1 MWACYQHLHAWGLR
15 ENGTALEYGSKPN
28 GIPSVPSLQ
37 GQSPAVLVEYLVLCT
52 AQNEGGQYP
61 PRDLGDERPNCQQPI
76 RKTTMTLSEYFSTEP
91 RGAKLEM
98 AEHLGITPTWLSLLM
113 SGRKR
118 ASPLLCVKIEEAT
131 QQLVTRKELRP
142 DLFS

>member
-1 MWACYQHLHAWGLR
+1 MGALYSVAPDPAAW
-15 ENGTALEYGSKPN
+15 ETP
-28 GIPSVPSLQ
+28 
-37 GQSPAVLVEYLVLCT
+37 
-52 AQNEGGQYP
+52 
-61 PRDLGDERPNCQQPI
+61 
-76 RKTTMTLSEYFSTEP
+76 TTHKDNKMTLTEYFSTEP

-131 QQLVTRKELRP
+131 QQLVTKKELRP
-142 DLFS
+142 DLFL

>member
-1 MWACYQHLHAWGLR
+1 MLLLICVVRVQNTALCEACYQH
-15 ENGTALEYGSKPN
+15 PN
-28 GIPSVPSLQ
+28 
-37 GQSPAVLVEYLVLCT
+37 
-52 AQNEGGQYP
+52 AQKRAKNVHVHEDVY
-61 PRDLGDERPNCQQPI
+61 
-76 RKTTMTLSEYFSTEP
+76 RKQEKMNMTLTEYFSTEP

-118 ASPLLCVKIEEAT
+118 ASPLLCVRIEEAT
-131 QQLVTRKELRP
+131 QQLVTKKELRP

>member
-1 MWACYQHLHAWGLR
+1 VGALDSVATDPAAW
-15 ENGTALEYGSKPN
+15 ETP
-28 GIPSVPSLQ
+28 
-37 GQSPAVLVEYLVLCT
+37 
-52 AQNEGGQYP
+52 
-61 PRDLGDERPNCQQPI
+61 
-76 RKTTMTLSEYFSTEP
+76 TTHKDNKMTLTEYFSTEP

-131 QQLVTRKELRP
+131 QQLVTKKELRP
-142 DLFS
+142 DLFL

>member
-1 MWACYQHLHAWGLR
+1 
-15 ENGTALEYGSKPN
+15 
-28 GIPSVPSLQ
+28 
-37 GQSPAVLVEYLVLCT
+37 
-52 AQNEGGQYP
+52 
-61 PRDLGDERPNCQQPI
+61 
-76 RKTTMTLSEYFSTEP
+76 MTLSEYFSTEP

-142 DLFS
+142 TFHKNESLA

>member
-1 MWACYQHLHAWGLR
+1 MRVSAASFLVFVQIHRKSNNTALCETYCQHLSR
-15 ENGTALEYGSKPN
+15 
-28 GIPSVPSLQ
+28 
-37 GQSPAVLVEYLVLCT
+37 
-52 AQNEGGQYP
+52 
-61 PRDLGDERPNCQQPI
+61 I
-76 RKTTMTLSEYFSTEP
+76 RMTLSEYFSTEP

>member
-1 MWACYQHLHAWGLR
+1 MTNA
-15 ENGTALEYGSKPN
+15 TALCER
-28 GIPSVPSLQ
+28 
-37 GQSPAVLVEYLVLCT
+37 T
-52 AQNEGGQYP
+52 ANNLYAQKKAKNVHVH
-61 PRDLGDERPNCQQPI
+61 GDVY
-76 RKTTMTLSEYFSTEP
+76 RKQEKIDMTLSEYFSTEP

-98 AEHLGITPTWLSLLM
+98 AEYLGITPTWLSLLM

-131 QQLVTRKELRP
+131 QKLVTKKELRP